1 MLHMTSRQIEI
12 RLRPTNPTYSLFS
25 SRTMDF
31 PFMTN
36 ASEVLPALMTSHP
49 VIAIPYV
56 FLLALFSFTGTV
68 GNLLV
73 IGTNLT
79 AKKKDQMIGDAFIVN
94 LAAVRH
100 DRHCTQLTPSPSWV
114 RLFSWSSTYPPGTL
128 FVSYSLFSLHF
139 NYV

>member
-94 LAAVRH
+94 LAASDMIVTALINPVAIMGKVVLLVKHISTGHSIR
-100 DRHCTQLTPSPSWV
+100 QLLIILV
-114 RLFSWSSTYPPGTL
+114 IL
-128 FVSYSLFSLHF
+128 
-139 NYV
+139 